1 MADDRIV
8 YRFEGDSRGLTK
20 ALGQASREM
29 KKTGAVATVASKQV
43 AGVGLAS
50 KGAAVGVATLSKS
63 LVVLNRG
70 FKASIRGAGL
80 LSVGILAAGAAFGKF
95 LQSTADTQN
104 ALSDLSARTGVTTKT
119 LAGLKLAAEGSG
131 QDLNGVA
138 KALKP
143 LVLRLGQAAQGSK
156 TAIDGFKAVGVT
168 VTDAGGKLRSAD
180 DVLIEVTKNLKE
192 MKDPTNRAAA
202 AALAFGSAGTKIVQA
217 LGNED
222 LGTFIDAAE
231 QFGISTG
238 PDAAEAADQ
247 WQRAI
252 ADLKMVMTPFS
263 ISLLKFGVSAVR
275 GFSLGWVFIAELF
288 KNLSEISFPQMTAS
302 LKLLG
307 INTALFFS
315 ELKDRALMGFANA
328 VLDVSAALS
337 ELVGNDLEYKQLE
350 RIIDGWTFATTNF
363 LLEQKAA
370 VQETGAFKG
379 AFDGALKKAFEFW
392 TFQNKESAALLA
404 GLREIGEEI
413 DVVGEK
419 GKKAGEDL
427 EEAFTLEDGLTAAK
441 GVFDDFAQ
449 AFENTI
455 DLVVDNFDNLTK
467 GQKGALMALF
477 ILQKAAAVSSI
488 AIDTALAV
496 MKGFALFGPPPSPL
510 GITAAAAA
518 IMLGATQ
525 SAAVAAAPPPF
536 HTGGVIPAGP
546 GKQGV
551 MINALPGESVLN
563 RETTARLGADGVN
576 GLNSGQGG
584 GGMVIEMVYKHRIF
598 DAFVA
603 DNLAKGGPLKQATKQ
618 GRRVGHRNV

>member
-1 MADDRIV
+1 MAEDRIV

-29 KKTGAVATVASKQV
+29 KKTGVVASTTSKQV
-43 AGVGLAS
+43 ASVGFAS

-63 LVVLNRG
+63 LVKLNRG

-80 LSVGILAAGAAFGKF
+80 LSAGILAAGVAFGKF

-104 ALSDLSARTGVTTKT
+104 ALSDLSSRTGVTTKT

-156 TAIDGFKAVGVT
+156 TAIEGFKAVGVT

-192 MKDPTNRAAA
+192 MKDPTNKAAA

-231 QFGISTG
+231 KFGMSVG
-238 PDAAEAADQ
+238 PEAAEAADQ

-275 GFSLGWVFIAELF
+275 GFSLGWVFIADLF

-328 VLDVSAALS
+328 VLSVSAALS
-337 ELVGNDLEYKQLE
+337 KLVGNDLEYKQLE
-350 RIIDGWTFATTNF
+350 RIIDGWTFSTTNF
-363 LLEQKAA
+363 LLEQRAA

-392 TFQNKESAALLA
+392 TFQNKESAELLA
-404 GLREIGEEI
+404 GLREISEEI

-419 GKKAGEDL
+419 GKKAGENL
-427 EEAFTLEDGLTAAK
+427 KEAFTLEDTLDVLK
-441 GVFDDFAQ
+441 GVFDNFAQ
-449 AFENTI
+449 AFGNTI

-467 GQKGALMALF
+467 GQKGALMAMF
-477 ILQKAAAVSSI
+477 ILQKAAAASSI
-488 AIDTALAV
+488 AIDTAVAI
-496 MKGFALFGPPPSPL
+496 MKAAILPPPL
-510 GITAAAAA
+510 NIAAA
-518 IMLGATQ
+518 ISIAALGATQ
-525 SAAVAAAPPPF
+525 AATVAAAPPPF
-536 HTGGVIPAGP
+536 HVGGVIPAGP

-551 MINALPGESVLN
+551 MINALPGESILN
-563 RETTARLGADGVN
+563 RETTARLGADGVG

-618 GRRVGHRNV
+618 GRRVGHRNG